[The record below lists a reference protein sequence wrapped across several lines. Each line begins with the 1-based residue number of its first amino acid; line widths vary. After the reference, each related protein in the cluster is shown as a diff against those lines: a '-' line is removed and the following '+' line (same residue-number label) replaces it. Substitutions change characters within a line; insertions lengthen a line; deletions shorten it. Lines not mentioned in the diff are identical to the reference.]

1 VGQVLVDGGTG
12 KLKALLVG
20 LISLGVSGCGLLPV
34 PLSYINYG
42 WMAYDANQMLQDE
55 ATTTDTALGLV
66 MDMDC
71 KVLNVL
77 DGDDICA
84 RKEAKNEH
92 DYLDAGNH
100 SDSICTVLQ

>member
-1 VGQVLVDGGTG
+1 M
-12 KLKALLVG
+12 KAILVG
-20 LISLGVSGCGLLPV
+20 LIVLSVSACGLLPV

-55 ATTTDTALGLV
+55 ATTTDKALSLV

-84 RKEAKNEH
+84 RKEAKNELGH
-92 DYLDAGNH
+92 LDAGNH
-100 SDSICTVLQ
+100 SDSVCAVLQ

>member
-1 VGQVLVDGGTG
+1 M
-12 KLKALLVG
+12 KAILVG
-20 LISLGVSGCGLLPV
+20 LIVLSVSACGLLPV

-71 KVLNVL
+71 KILNVL
-77 DGDDICA
+77 GDKDICT
-84 RKEAKNEH
+84 RKVKKDELSYYHA
-92 DYLDAGNH
+92 DNH
-100 SDSICTVLQ
+100 GDSIRTVPQ